1 MVPVGQ
7 GILMGTYIIEKA
19 DGKKHYPPCMYTH
32 FLKIKTALGAIF
44 KILFHVLNIMGEVG
58 NVTTEN

>member
-1 MVPVGQ
+1 
-7 GILMGTYIIEKA
+7 MGTYIIEKA